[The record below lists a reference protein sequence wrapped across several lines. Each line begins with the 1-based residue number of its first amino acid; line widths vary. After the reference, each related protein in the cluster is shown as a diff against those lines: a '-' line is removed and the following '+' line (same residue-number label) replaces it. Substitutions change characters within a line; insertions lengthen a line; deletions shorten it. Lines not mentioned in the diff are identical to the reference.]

1 MPLRLRITRFLDQNH
16 WVLSMI
22 CVLGAIALALT
33 TLAID
38 RRFDYSLVPE
48 TITGTATAAQ
58 TLLSTIVTAM
68 VTLMTL
74 VLTIMTLAVQLAME
88 QFSPRI
94 VPALLR
100 DRGNKLS
107 MGLFG
112 GAAAYAFIAASSID
126 DQNGRVPGLTVVISY
141 LLMLASLV
149 VLILYISRSG
159 DALRAA
165 GLIDLVGD
173 HLQSE
178 IERLPQLPDG
188 TQYRPS
194 ELILAT
200 EPGVIVLIDEPRL
213 VRLAQDADVMIEL
226 CVMMGDFV
234 PAGGPLARIHGDAG
248 RLEASRVNDAVLL
261 GPERTHH
268 DDPVFALTKLV
279 EIATRRIAEDPIT
292 TVQAID
298 RIHDALRNLAGRE
311 LPTGRYTDGDGEL
324 RLVIRMLD
332 WDGYVR
338 LAFDEIRE
346 AGAHIPKVAR
356 RLRSALLDLSS
367 VAPGGRRK
375 ALEQQLRL
383 LDHAAGQAPDDRAA
397 EQARTPDV
405 QGIGSGRDLTGS

>member
-38 RRFDYSLVPE
+38 RRFNYSLVPE

-178 IERLPQLPDG
+178 IEKLPQLPDG
-188 TQYRPS
+188 T
-194 ELILAT
+194 
-200 EPGVIVLIDEPRL
+200 
-213 VRLAQDADVMIEL
+213 
-226 CVMMGDFV
+226 
-234 PAGGPLARIHGDAG
+234 
-248 RLEASRVNDAVLL
+248 
-261 GPERTHH
+261 
-268 DDPVFALTKLV
+268 
-279 EIATRRIAEDPIT
+279 
-292 TVQAID
+292 
-298 RIHDALRNLAGRE
+298 
-311 LPTGRYTDGDGEL
+311 
-324 RLVIRMLD
+324 
-332 WDGYVR
+332 
-338 LAFDEIRE
+338 
-346 AGAHIPKVAR
+346 
-356 RLRSALLDLSS
+356 
-367 VAPGGRRK
+367 
-375 ALEQQLRL
+375 
-383 LDHAAGQAPDDRAA
+383 
-397 EQARTPDV
+397 
-405 QGIGSGRDLTGS
+405 